1 MEADILKVID
11 YNLEIPTLHSCLETN
26 SEMLSKV
33 LTKDQLSH
41 LNFLLEAQS
50 ILHGSGSE

>member
-1 MEADILKVID
+1 MVADILKVID